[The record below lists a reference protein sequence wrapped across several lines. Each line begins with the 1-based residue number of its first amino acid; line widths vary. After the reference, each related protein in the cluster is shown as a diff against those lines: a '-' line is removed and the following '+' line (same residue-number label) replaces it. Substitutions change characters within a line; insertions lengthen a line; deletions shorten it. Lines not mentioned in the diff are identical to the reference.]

1 VLKQLKIAENAQ
13 LVYASID
20 LPSLSQVSLIQSK
33 EETTYSTLQ
42 DQILTRD
49 LSFVI
54 GRETQFDQVINAVQ
68 ETKGVE
74 SVKIFDLYQ

>member
-1 VLKQLKIAENAQ
+1 MKLPETAQ
-13 LVYASID
+13 LVFANID
-20 LPSLSQVSLIQSK
+20 LPSLSQVSLIQNKK
-33 EETTYSTLQ
+33 ETIYATLQ

-54 GRETQFDQVINAVQ
+54 ERTMTFESVIHAIQ
-68 ETKGVE
+68 GTPGVE